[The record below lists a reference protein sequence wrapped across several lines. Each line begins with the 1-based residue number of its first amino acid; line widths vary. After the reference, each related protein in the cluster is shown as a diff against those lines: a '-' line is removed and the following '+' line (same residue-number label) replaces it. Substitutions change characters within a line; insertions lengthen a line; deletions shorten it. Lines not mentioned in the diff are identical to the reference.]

1 MIKALKSQESDDS
14 WLPLFCQDF
23 KSRFLSLIS
32 FEFKVLPVSLCLS
45 IVNPNLTTNESEDT
59 NVMEKQDW
67 QNFVSLYD
75 LKRMEAYT
83 KNMVDYHLILDLLP
97 TVARFF
103 FLKKFKSTL
112 RFFNYQSNIFLLFIS
127 QYKSYI

>member
-1 MIKALKSQESDDS
+1 MIKVLKTQESSDLS
-14 WLPLFCQDF
+14 WLPLFCSDF

-45 IVNPNLTTNESEDT
+45 IVNPNLTTNESEDS
-59 NVMEKQDW
+59 NVMLKHDW
-67 QNFVSLYD
+67 KNFVTLYD

-83 KNMVDYHLILDLLP
+83 RNMVDYHLILDLLP
-97 TVARFF
+97 TVSRFF

-112 RFFNYQSNIFLLFIS
+112 RFLLLI
-127 QYKSYI
+127 YV